1 MKVAIT
7 DWTFPDLEIEERILK
22 DAGCEVAAR
31 QCKTESELKALVADA
46 DAVITQ
52 FARIDS
58 NVIAAMERARTIV
71 RYGIG
76 VDNVDLEAARTRGIA
91 VSNIPDYCIDEVAD
105 HTLAFILGLA
115 RQVVTHTAHLR
126 AGQWR
131 LAVPLPEMKT
141 LSDQTV
147 GVIGFGRIGREVV
160 QRLLP
165 FKCRVLVHD
174 PVVSAGAITVAGA
187 TAVALDEIFSASDI
201 VTLHCPSMPAT
212 RRIIGPA
219 ALEKMK
225 PGALLINVARGD
237 LVDTAA
243 LVAALESK
251 RLAGAALDVF
261 DPEPLPVD
269 HPLRALPNVI
279 IAPHIASASPISV
292 QKLREGAAIR
302 VTIAARGELPPNIV
316 NGITSPRHVP

>member
-1 MKVAIT
+1 
-7 DWTFPDLEIEERILK
+7 
-22 DAGCEVAAR
+22 
-31 QCKTESELKALVADA
+31 
-46 DAVITQ
+46 
-52 FARIDS
+52 
-58 NVIAAMERARTIV
+58 
-71 RYGIG
+71 
-76 VDNVDLEAARTRGIA
+76 
-91 VSNIPDYCIDEVAD
+91 
-105 HTLAFILGLA
+105 
-115 RQVVTHTAHLR
+115 
-126 AGQWR
+126 
-131 LAVPLPEMKT
+131 MKT